1 MDQAQAPLRTARMIA
16 TALPA
21 GVVLFW
27 IVGWI
32 ITKGGAAG
40 IIGEAFA
47 RDTILWIWSAVA
59 LLGFA
64 GALFFRGR
72 AVQVAEAAAGRPPSP
87 ATAGEVQA
95 TLIVAWALLEA
106 PALLSGVFFLLFAL
120 TPILWAA
127 VPVYLM
133 GVAVTFPRA
142 EWFPGAE

>member
-1 MDQAQAPLRTARMIA
+1 MDPTQASLRTARMIA
-16 TALPA
+16 AALPI

-27 IVGWI
+27 IVGWVV
-32 ITKGGAAG
+32 TKGGTLGVAPQALAG
-40 IIGEAFA
+40 DLA
-47 RDTILWIWSAVA
+47 LWIWSAAA

-133 GVAVTFPRA
+133 GVAITFPRA